1 MKIEK
6 GDYVSLKGLTEEQY
20 HEVAKVFISSGFDS
34 GEYPNPNYLSCE
46 TAKLGVAQFG
56 LFNSQL
62 YHSTVDGNSTILD
75 GRELSIDEL
84 LKPTPKHWDGK
95 GEPEVGQ
102 EVMVEIALLGVSK
115 RIMEFNHKAV
125 KIVGKFNTGDG
136 LKGIVIYHSSIGHT
150 SITDFKEV
158 IKPIKSEREIAIEE
172 LNNVIGLGFPS
183 NKLATSIYDAGYRKV
198 EVK

>member
-6 GDYVSLKGLTEEQY
+6 GDYVSLKGLTEDQY
-20 HEVAKVFISSGFDS
+20 HEAAKVFLSFGFDS

-62 YHSTVDGNSTILD
+62 YHSTVDGYSTILN

-84 LKPTPKHWDGK
+84 LQPTPKYWDGK

-102 EVMVEIALLGVSK
+102 EVKIEIALLGVSK
-115 RIMEFNHKAV
+115 RIMEFNHKTV
-125 KIVGKFNTGDG
+125 KVIGKFNTDDG
-136 LKGIVIYHSSIGHT
+136 LKGIVINHSLIGHA
-150 SITDFKEV
+150 SITDFKEL

-172 LNNVIGLGFPS
+172 MLKIHYKS
-183 NKLATSIYDAGYRKV
+183 NGDRETMGSIYDAGYRKV